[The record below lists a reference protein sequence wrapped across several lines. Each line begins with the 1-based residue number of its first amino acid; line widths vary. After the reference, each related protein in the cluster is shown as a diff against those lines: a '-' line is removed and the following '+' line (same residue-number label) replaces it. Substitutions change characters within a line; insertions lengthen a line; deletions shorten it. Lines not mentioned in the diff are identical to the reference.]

1 MRIAYITQS
10 FPPMISGASLVAKN
24 LAENMSLRGHK
35 ILVITASDRGKS
47 YKSARDNLTVLR
59 LRSIHNPQRVG
70 QRFLLYPRRA
80 ILRSLRDFQPDCIH
94 VHDPLQLGMLS
105 LEYARRTHV
114 PVLLSIHQLPWF
126 VSAYLPA
133 IPSLRGLAENAL
145 WAYARWV
152 LPKFTAMTTPTQTI
166 GEIIHSMT
174 GVKSQA
180 ISYGLDS
187 QTFHPHQSQDEKIAI
202 RTKLNLPSSVPVILH
217 VGRLDTDKRVD
228 QVLRASAQTMKK
240 TNAHLLIVGDGH
252 QKEALQK
259 LTKSLG
265 IERRCQFLGY
275 ISVEDGL
282 PEIYR
287 IADLFVTA
295 SEIET
300 QGIVL
305 LEAASSGLP
314 IAAVRA
320 TCIPETV
327 HDGVNG
333 YLTEPNDAIA
343 LGKAITNLIMNPAK
357 AKQMGQAGRR
367 LTAGHNLLTTFDSF
381 EHLYADLLKKQ
392 TVERYP
398 AAVKVKINSW
408 QERAREW
415 LNL

>member
-10 FPPMISGASLVAKN
+10 YPPMISGASLAAKN

-35 ILVITASDRGKS
+35 ILVITASDRSKS

-59 LRSIHNPQRVG
+59 LHSIHNPQRVG

-80 ILRSLRDFQPDCIH
+80 ILKSLRDFQPDCIH
-94 VHDPLQLGMLS
+94 VHDPLQLGILS
-105 LEYARRTHV
+105 LEYAQRTLV

-126 VSAYLPA
+126 VSAYLPK
-133 IPSLRGLAENAL
+133 IPSFRALTENVL
-145 WAYARWV
+145 WTYARWV
-152 LPKFTAMTTPTQTI
+152 LPKFTTITTPTQTI
-166 GEIIHSMT
+166 GNIIYSMAD
-174 GVKSQA
+174 VKSQA
-180 ISYGLDS
+180 ISYGVDF
-187 QTFHPHQSQDEKIAI
+187 QTFHPHQSLDEKTAT
-202 RTKLNLPSSVPVILH
+202 RTELNLPSSASIVLH

-228 QVLRASAQTMKK
+228 QVLRASAQTMQK

-252 QKEALQK
+252 QKKALQK
-259 LTKSLG
+259 LSRSLG
-265 IERRCQFLGY
+265 IERRCHFLGY
-275 ISVEDGL
+275 ISVEEGL

-305 LEAASSGLP
+305 LEAAASGLP

-357 AKQMGQAGRR
+357 AEQMGKAGCR
-367 LTAGHNLLTTFDSF
+367 LIARHNLLTTFDSF
-381 EHLYADLLKKQ
+381 EHLYADLLKKR

-398 AAVKVKINSW
+398 AAVKVKIHSW
-408 QERAREW
+408 QEHAKKW